1 MGRLVEYK
9 GGIGGTLA
17 ANTTTIIGRVPTP
30 YRPPDGTRTIT
41 AGAATQGAAA
51 LTNGGTCRVATGTSG
66 AIIVHVSS
74 GVTTGVNLSALSG
87 YLAA

>member
-41 AGAATQGAAA
+41 AGAATQGAAVYYMNVE
-51 LTNGGTCRVATGTSG
+51 TNGDIRVRVASAGTYNVALG
-66 AIIVHVSS
+66 ALRYS
-74 GVTTGVNLSALSG
+74 LD
-87 YLAA
+87 